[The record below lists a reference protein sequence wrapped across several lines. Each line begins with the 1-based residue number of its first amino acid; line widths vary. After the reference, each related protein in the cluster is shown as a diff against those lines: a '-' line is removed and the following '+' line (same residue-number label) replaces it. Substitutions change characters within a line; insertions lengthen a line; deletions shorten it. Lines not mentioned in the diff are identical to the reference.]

1 MKNVTLTGQF
11 CVGNVKAG
19 KFAEIDFMY
28 DGKNFHLPEL
38 LDVTSP
44 HTFIKELD
52 KQFGSSVWDC
62 FEVFAKQGDNGKW
75 FDVAD
80 YGRSD
85 YIGQWNRNDWETA

>member
-1 MKNVTLTGQF
+1 MKNVTITGQF
-11 CVGNVKAG
+11 SVGHVKVG

-28 DGKNFHLPEL
+28 DGKNLHLPEL

-52 KQFGSSVWDC
+52 AQYGGNDWDC
-62 FEVFAKQGDNGKW
+62 WEVIVEERNGE
-75 FDVAD
+75 FTYTGD

-85 YIGQWNRNDWETA
+85 HILQYNRDKW